1 MLLGLWCL
9 WFEARPMHER
19 VFGSMALRRGST
31 WNKSPVL
38 VLELDNANGEL
49 AVLIDFQL
57 NSSLHG
63 DMKPAKVVSLEL
75 HTQA

>member
-1 MLLGLWCL
+1 
-9 WFEARPMHER
+9 
-19 VFGSMALRRGST
+19 MALRRGST

-38 VLELDNANGEL
+38 VLELYNANGEL